1 MVKKLKA
8 LSLALVFMTAGFAVA
23 RLDGLDWPA
32 SAQQAAPGGSA
43 PVAPGARE
51 GAAPQPGAAL
61 RSAARESAANLAPEV
76 KLVLE
81 QVAKRVEAM
90 ETLLTGLVEE
100 ARAKAIGY
108 AVWLAVGLSALMF
121 VSSVLGGTVVAL
133 ALRRSRSA

>member
-1 MVKKLKA
+1 MVKTLKA
-8 LSLALVFMTAGFAVA
+8 VFLALAFMSAGFAAA
-23 RLDGLDWPA
+23 RLDVFDWPA

-43 PVAPGARE
+43 PAPGARE
-51 GAAPQPGAAL
+51 GSAPQAGTL

-76 KLVLE
+76 KLALE

-90 ETLLTGLVEE
+90 ETLLTGLIQE

-108 AVWLAVGLSALMF
+108 AVWLAVGLFALMF

-133 ALRRSRSA
+133 VLRRSRPA